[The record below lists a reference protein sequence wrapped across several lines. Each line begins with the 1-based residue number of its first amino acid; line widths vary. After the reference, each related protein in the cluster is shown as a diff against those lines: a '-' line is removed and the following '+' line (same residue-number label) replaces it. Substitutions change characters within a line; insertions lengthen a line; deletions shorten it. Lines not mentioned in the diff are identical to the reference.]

1 MPGIDIVWQTAM
13 SGAPGKPL
21 PPPPGG
27 RAPPPPSSKPPPP
40 SKPPPSKPPPPS
52 AAPPPKPSAG
62 PPAAAAPPP
71 RGEDAEAGEGF
82 RGPAKVSLNELLNKD
97 AEDESLRKYKES
109 LLGAAASGVVAADP
123 NDKRRVIITEL
134 KIVFHDRP
142 GGDVTYTLNTPE
154 DLENLKKK
162 PFIMKEKCLYKTQV
176 SFRVQHDIV
185 SGLKY
190 VNKVYKSGIRVSK
203 DEEMLGS
210 YAPQAG
216 SYTIT
221 FPRKEWEEA
230 PSGWLAR
237 GNFTAESVFV
247 DDDNVT
253 HLAYK
258 YGFELKSGW
267 T

>member
-1 MPGIDIVWQTAM
+1 M
-13 SGAPGKPL
+13 SGAPPGKPL
-21 PPPPGG
+21 PAAPGGG

-52 AAPPPKPSAG
+52 QTPPAKPSAG
-62 PPAAAAPPP
+62 SPAMPS
-71 RGEDAEAGEGF
+71 EDQEAGPGDGF
-82 RGPAKVSLNELLNKD
+82 KVGAKVGLNELMAKD

-109 LLGAAASGVVAADP
+109 LLGAAAQGHVAADP

-134 KIVFHDRP
+134 KILFHDRP
-142 GGDVTYTLNTPE
+142 GGDITYTLNTPAE
-154 DLENLKKK
+154 VEALKKK
-162 PFIMKEKCLYKTQV
+162 PFVMKEKCLYKTQV
-176 SFRVQHDIV
+176 SFRVQHEIV

-210 YAPQAG
+210 YAPQPAP
-216 SYTIT
+216 YTIV

-230 PSGWLAR
+230 PAGWLAR
-237 GNFTAESVFV
+237 GNFSAESAFV

-253 HLAYK
+253 HLQYK